1 MADQGLSLNDI
12 LSQYALKET
21 DLSIKCPREVSNE
34 IAVKLIDWKMIGY
47 SLGFPAE
54 KLTSIGR
61 ENETQDLCKVA
72 LLDSWSKREGEEASY
87 MKLAD
92 ALYRRQRRDLVEF
105 LCKLLIASQRGA
117 TAEIGKCRQTTSS
130 STGLKINDNLLLT
143 LINSI
148 GGGGGGT
155 PRIESTIS
163 WLDVRTVALYDIN
176 FIWAY

>member
-1 MADQGLSLNDI
+1 MADEFPSLNDI

-21 DLSIKCPREVSNE
+21 DLSIKCPREVRNE

-87 MKLAD
+87 LKLAD
-92 ALYRRQRRDLVEF
+92 ALHRRQRRDLVEF
-105 LCKLLIASQRGA
+105 LCKLLIASRGA
-117 TAEIGKCRQTTSS
+117 IAEMGERQQSS
-130 STGLKINDNLLLT
+130 IGLKINDNLLLI
-143 LINSI
+143 LILSA
-148 GGGGGGT
+148 GAG
-155 PRIESTIS
+155 SQ
-163 WLDVRTVALYDIN
+163 
-176 FIWAY
+176 